1 MMVVVVEMAILD
13 NAFLCV
19 IKCWHIGMRSRMAF
33 FGERLDADPPLSPS
47 LYQPITGSKEGS

>member
-33 FGERLDADPPLSPS
+33 SGERV
-47 LYQPITGSKEGS
+47 